1 MPMEYFEQRE
11 RALLGDRFDVLYA
24 APQETAERG
33 VTVSALRSSP
43 EQFAAKAD
51 FPLEASP
58 FCKAAFVVHQPDDL
72 KFRPGRHP
80 YHHAGVFY
88 SQEPSASSA
97 APLLG
102 VQPGMRVLDMCAA
115 PGGKSS
121 QLAAAL
127 QGRGVLVSN
136 EYVAARA
143 DILKSNLERMGVPN
157 AVVLNE
163 APARIADALPEFF
176 DRVLVDA
183 PCSGEGMFRKEPV
196 ARQQH
201 CEALVKQ
208 CAELGAEILDCAAA
222 VLAPGGQLV
231 YSTCTFAPEEDE
243 EQVAAFLQRHP
254 EFILADALGN
264 VDYTFGSEGE
274 ANRTGGLP
282 LDVSKVRR
290 IWPCQGGEGH
300 FIARLVKAGTP
311 RALPAP
317 GTYTAEE
324 ELWLAAAAEQSK
336 KQKGSKGGKPAKA
349 PDARSARREN
359 SRALREAVQ
368 GRSTRS
374 RDAGAGEAT
383 PAQSLA
389 AWQEFARQYFP
400 ALADRPAVVHGR
412 SVLLPVPFPQTGLH
426 VLRAGVFV
434 GSVQKGRFVPEH
446 HLFTAFGALCTNREA
461 LTLADRRVTEYLSG
475 REIAA
480 DTAADGW
487 CCVTVD
493 GCPMGGG
500 KVSGGRVKN
509 HYPKA
514 LRLL

>member
-51 FPLEASP
+51 FPLDASP

-163 APARIADALPEFF
+163 TPARIADALPEFF

-208 CAELGAEILDCAAA
+208 CAELGTEILDCAAA

-243 EQVAAFLQRHP
+243 GQVAAFLQRHP
-254 EFILADALGN
+254 EFTLADALGN

-282 LDVSKVRR
+282 LDVTASIFGKADANAKVED
-290 IWPCQGGEGH
+290 IALGIVHMVLQTIGQGAVFASLNGDIKNIVLIGNLTRLPQCPDIFPRLEEMCDVH
-300 FIARLVKAGTP
+300 FKIPEYAEYR
-311 RALPAP
+311 
-317 GTYTAEE
+317 TAI
-324 ELWLAAAAEQSK
+324 
-336 KQKGSKGGKPAKA
+336 
-349 PDARSARREN
+349 
-359 SRALREAVQ
+359 
-368 GRSTRS
+368 
-374 RDAGAGEAT
+374 GA
-383 PAQSLA
+383 
-389 AWQEFARQYFP
+389 
-400 ALADRPAVVHGR
+400 
-412 SVLLPVPFPQTGLH
+412 
-426 VLRAGVFV
+426 
-434 GSVQKGRFVPEH
+434 
-446 HLFTAFGALCTNREA
+446 ALCYIRNREYK
-461 LTLADRRVTEYLSG
+461 D
-475 REIAA
+475 IF
-480 DTAADGW
+480 
-487 CCVTVD
+487 C
-493 GCPMGGG
+493 G
-500 KVSGGRVKN
+500 KC
-509 HYPKA
+509 
-514 LRLL
+514 

>member
-163 APARIADALPEFF
+163 TPARIADALPEFF

-183 PCSGEGMFRKEPV
+183 PCSGLGIIRKKPDIRYKDL
-196 ARQQH
+196 AGT
-201 CEALVKQ
+201 EALPRLQ
-208 CAELGAEILDCAAA
+208 LEILNCQARY
-222 VLAPGGQLV
+222 VKPGGALL
-231 YSTCTFAPEEDE
+231 YSTCT
-243 EQVAAFLQRHP
+243 
-254 EFILADALGN
+254 IL
-264 VDYTFGSEGE
+264 
-274 ANRTGGLP
+274 
-282 LDVSKVRR
+282 
-290 IWPCQGGEGH
+290 
-300 FIARLVKAGTP
+300 
-311 RALPAP
+311 
-317 GTYTAEE
+317 
-324 ELWLAAAAEQSK
+324 
-336 KQKGSKGGKPAKA
+336 
-349 PDARSARREN
+349 RREN
-359 SRALREAVQ
+359 RQVVQ
-368 GRSTRS
+368 VFLEHHPDFFLIPLELPG
-374 RDAGAGEAT
+374 GIPE
-383 PAQSLA
+383 
-389 AWQEFARQYFP
+389 E
-400 ALADRPAVVHGR
+400 
-412 SVLLPVPFPQTGLH
+412 SVGMVTLLPGKFDTDG
-426 VLRAGVFV
+426 FFIC
-434 GSVQKGRFVPEH
+434 KMGRRP
-446 HLFTAFGALCTNREA
+446 
-461 LTLADRRVTEYLSG
+461 
-475 REIAA
+475 
-480 DTAADGW
+480 
-487 CCVTVD
+487 
-493 GCPMGGG
+493 
-500 KVSGGRVKN
+500 
-509 HYPKA
+509 
-514 LRLL
+514 

>member
-143 DILKSNLERMGVPN
+143 DILKSNLERMGVSN

-163 APARIADALPEFF
+163 TPARIADALPEFF

-183 PCSGEGMFRKEPV
+183 PCSGFGIIRKTPDVRYKKPDDLFALPV
-196 ARQQH
+196 IQRA
-201 CEALVKQ
+201 
-208 CAELGAEILDCAAA
+208 ILDNAARY
-222 VLAPGGQLV
+222 VRPGGTLV
-231 YSTCTFAPEEDE
+231 YSTCTILPEENEGVSDS
-243 EQVAAFLQRHP
+243 FLAEHP
-254 EFILADALGN
+254 DFC
-264 VDYTFGSEGE
+264 
-274 ANRTGGLP
+274 RT
-282 LDVSKVRR
+282 
-290 IWPCQGGEGH
+290 
-300 FIARLVKAGTP
+300 
-311 RALPAP
+311 
-317 GTYTAEE
+317 
-324 ELWLAAAAEQSK
+324 
-336 KQKGSKGGKPAKA
+336 
-349 PDARSARREN
+349 
-359 SRALREAVQ
+359 
-368 GRSTRS
+368 
-374 RDAGAGEAT
+374 
-383 PAQSLA
+383 
-389 AWQEFARQYFP
+389 
-400 ALADRPAVVHGR
+400 
-412 SVLLPVPFPQTGLH
+412 PF
-426 VLRAGVFV
+426 
-434 GSVQKGRFVPEH
+434 S
-446 HLFTAFGALCTNREA
+446 
-461 LTLADRRVTEYLSG
+461 LSG
-475 REIAA
+475 PVGETEGQVTLWPHRHG
-480 DTAADGW
+480 TDGFYI
-487 CCVTVD
+487 CRMT
-493 GCPMGGG
+493 
-500 KVSGGRVKN
+500 RN
-509 HYPKA
+509 
-514 LRLL
+514 

>member
-58 FCKAAFVVHQPDDL
+58 FCKAAFVVHQPDF
-72 KFRPGRHP
+72 KPGRHP
-80 YHHAGVFY
+80 YYHAGVFY

-102 VQPGMRVLDMCAA
+102 VRPGMRVLD
-115 PGGKSS
+115 
-121 QLAAAL
+121 
-127 QGRGVLVSN
+127 
-136 EYVAARA
+136 
-143 DILKSNLERMGVPN
+143 INLERMGVSN

-163 APARIADALPEFF
+163 SPARIADALPEFF

-243 EQVAAFLQRHP
+243 GQVAAFLQRHP
-254 EFILADALGN
+254 EFTLADALGN

-300 FIARLVKAGTP
+300 FMARLVKAGTP
-311 RALPAP
+311 RVLPAE
-317 GTYTAEE
+317 GEYTAEE
-324 ELWLAAAAEQSK
+324 QLWLAAAETAGK
-336 KQKGSKGGKPAKA
+336 KAKGKGGKPAKA
-349 PDARSARREN
+349 ADARASRREN
-359 SRALREAVQ
+359 VRACREAVQ
-368 GRSTRS
+368 GEKRS
-374 RDAGAGEAT
+374 REAQAGET
-383 PAQSLA
+383 SPAQSLA
-389 AWQEFARQYFP
+389 AWHAFAGQYFP
-400 ALADRPAVVHGR
+400 ALADRPAVVHGGG
-412 SVLLPVPFPQTGLH
+412 VLLPVPFPQTNLH

-446 HLFTAFGALCTNREA
+446 HLFTAFGAQCVNREE
-461 LTLADRRVTEYLSG
+461 LTLDDPRCVEYLSG
-475 REIAA
+475 REVEARI
-480 DTAADGW
+480 AADGW

-493 GCPMGGG
+493 GWPLGGG